1 MLGVDISRAGSFD
14 YFTAGDQDAYIIT
27 AVSHP
32 DAVRRGELPDD
43 AKIVY
48 SSRTDG
54 FVEAGWVSDEGSA
67 AGWNP
72 NMTAVAGR
80 N

>member
-1 MLGVDISRAGSFD
+1 
-14 YFTAGDQDAYIIT
+14 
-27 AVSHP
+27 
-32 DAVRRGELPDD
+32 
-43 AKIVY
+43 VY

-54 FVEAGWVSDEGSA
+54 YVEAGWTSDEDSA

-72 NMTAVAGR
+72 NMTSVAGR